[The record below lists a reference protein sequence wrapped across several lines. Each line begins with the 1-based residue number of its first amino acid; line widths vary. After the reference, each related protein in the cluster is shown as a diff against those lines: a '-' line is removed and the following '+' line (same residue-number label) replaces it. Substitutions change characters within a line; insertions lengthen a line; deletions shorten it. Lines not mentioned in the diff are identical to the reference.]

1 MDCKEEIRH
10 LLREIVRSLTDEDIE
25 PILEHP
31 SGDHGDYSTNVAMQ
45 AFRNR
50 AHPQEHPFHKTTASF
65 QSPIEFA
72 EKILEKFLEN
82 KPPCVERVEIAKPG
96 FINFWLSPKVF
107 GKELELAL
115 RTGERYGSFEAGS
128 GETMVLDHSHP
139 NIAKRFGIGH
149 LRSTIIGQALVN
161 IYRFLGWNVISE
173 NFLGDWGTQFGA
185 LLVQVA
191 RAKRKTQN
199 AKEYVESLTIDDLE
213 KLYVEFNKEA
223 EKDPKLW
230 EEARK
235 WFKKL
240 EDGDQ
245 EAREIWQTI
254 RDKSLEEFKK
264 IWDLLGAKFDYMHS
278 ESFFEDKVRG
288 VIEEADK
295 KGIGVEDQGAIIL
308 RVPGFESPLILQK
321 SDGAT
326 TYETRD
332 LAAIKFWAQEFNPD
346 LIAYEV
352 GVEQSLHFQQV
363 FAVSEMLEYIDRSSL
378 IHIKHG
384 LYLSSQGK
392 KMRTRTGET
401 VKLEDVLI
409 EAIERA
415 RKLAGKDQE
424 TKELKNKRTKEQKSR
439 ETSFSV
445 SQSFSSSV
453 NSDEVANAVGIGA
466 IKYFDLSHHPSSDI
480 VFDWEKIFQLEG
492 NSAPYIQYTYARI
505 QSVLGK
511 AMANDKWPMA
521 NKENLAFG
529 IGDLAFNPEELAILR
544 YFYRFQEVVQ
554 DSAYNFSPNLL
565 CNFLFELSQKYNAFY
580 NKHRILDPEF
590 VGPGGHNKHRILGT
604 RQKALGTSQKNQNLV
619 PNPLVPSASEFRLA
633 LTKATGNIL
642 KTGLNL
648 LGIATPE
655 RM

>member
-10 LLREIVRSLTDEDIE
+10 LLREIVRSLTDEDVE
-25 PILEHP
+25 PMLEHP
-31 SGDHGDYSTNVAMQ
+31 SGEHGDYSTNVAMQ
-45 AFRNR
+45 AFRNH
-50 AHPQEHPFHKTTASF
+50 AHTQEHPFHKTITSF
-65 QSPIEFA
+65 QNPIEFA

-82 KPPCVERVEIAKPG
+82 KPPCVEKAEVAKPG

-115 RTGERYGSFEAGS
+115 KAEDRYGSFEPGS
-128 GETMVLDHSHP
+128 GKTMVLDHSHP

-161 IYRFLGWNVISE
+161 IYRFIGWNVIAE

-185 LLVQVA
+185 LLAQVT
-191 RAKRKTQN
+191 RTKDQGLRT
-199 AKEYVESLTIDDLE
+199 KEYLESLTIDDLE

-223 EKDPKLW
+223 EKDPELW

-254 RDKSLEEFKK
+254 RDKSLEEFKR
-264 IWDLLGAKFDYMHS
+264 IWDLLGAKFDYIHA
-278 ESFFEDKVRG
+278 ESFFEDKVKG
-288 VIEEADK
+288 VIEDADK
-295 KGIGVEDQGAIIL
+295 KGIAVEDQGAIIV

-363 FAVSEMLEYIDRSSL
+363 FAVSKMLEYIDRNSL

-384 LYLSSQGK
+384 LYLSASGK

-401 VKLEDVLI
+401 VKLEDVLE

-415 RKLAGKDQE
+415 RKLATGPAAPS
-424 TKELKNKRTKEQKSR
+424 SR
-439 ETSFSV
+439 PM
-445 SQSFSSSV
+445 SSLNAAGTRRDSLR
-453 NSDEVANAVGIGA
+453 SRHPSSHQVAKAVGIGA
-466 IKYFDLSHHPSSDI
+466 VKYFDLSHHPSSDI
-480 VFDWEKIFQLEG
+480 VFEWERIFQLEG
-492 NSAPYIQYTYARI
+492 NSAPYIQYTYART
-505 QSVLGK
+505 QSVLEK
-511 AMANDKWPMA
+511 AKALGTRQQALGNSQK
-521 NKENLAFG
+521 NQNLVPNPLVPSAYN
-529 IGDLAFNPEELAILR
+529 IMPEELAILR
-544 YFYRFQEVVQ
+544 YFYRFREVVQ

-565 CNFLFELSQKYNAFY
+565 CNFLFELSQKYNTFY
-580 NKHRILDPEF
+580 
-590 VGPGGHNKHRILGT
+590 NKHRILGT
-604 RQKALGTSQKNQNLV
+604 RQKALGNSKTKKV
-619 PNPLVPSASEFRLA
+619 PNAYSLVPSASEFRLA
-633 LTKATGNIL
+633 LTEVTGNIL
-642 KTGLNL
+642 KSGLNL
-648 LGIATPE
+648 LGIYAPQ